1 MVDFHA
7 YGSTLALCD

>member
-7 YGSTLALCD
+7 YGSTLAFCD